1 MMVNV
6 LIVTAQDFLPVL
18 SDNYM
23 GVNQAF
29 LQPAAIADS
38 RFKSDFNVGGFSNDI
53 SNTGIRFRSK
63 WLLDPAGILTHESWW
78 DENTYL
84 DDANGKDKNMFM
96 SQSAI
101 GPSLLISMG
110 PKHAFAITSRVRSIT
125 NADGMDEPLFRM
137 IYSNYGPES
146 SDNWNKWYYD
156 ENMRAVQHIFGDYG
170 ITYARV
176 FYDQREHFIKAGATL
191 KLLQGIASSYL
202 QTDQLYYY
210 YDGQEPTSAKP
221 ISWNSPYV
229 SGGLSDNWGE
239 VNEDGSYFF
248 SMNYQLTAKPSVGLD
263 FGIVYE
269 YRPRWMEYNNPKNG
283 NARKDVNKYF
293 IKAGISLVDLGRLKY
308 MKDYNSTDLI
318 TAFTPDYVERYNS
331 SDNSIPVNTY
341 WLNAGTVD
349 FRFRK
354 YVPFADTMYRRY
366 SADPP
371 LGVYK
376 AKDDQE
382 QFKIKLPAALS
393 CQVDV
398 HLIKGLYVNL
408 TTYTALNQ
416 SFNKAPNNHYIS
428 SYSVTP
434 RYEHKWY
441 SLAVPVQ
448 VNQYGKF
455 EVGLGVRAGIVYFGV
470 NNLFSNVF
478 EDPYGIHAYVGVKI
492 PVHHKKEKVIVPDTL
507 KPFILVDQFPDKV
520 KDDGE
525 KGKINIIEDSFNNY
539 NIDDHSVNINQSG
552 GQGGGV
558 PDGGKGITNPA
569 PTDDNQ
575 GLPPSQVP
583 EVKKQIPSVNPGDRI
598 KSIAPGNNNNQQPSD
613 GKGMD
618 LLPKNSHIPDKITS
632 IKINDDQE
640 FNVRPVYFAFGTS
653 KNSQA
658 NNDYLDSLATVL
670 KTKSDL
676 MVIIEGH
683 TDNVGSEE
691 FNLKLSKIRAEET
704 RNYLIQKGV
713 NADQLAIEWYGE
725 SKPLEESTKD
735 TVEGRNLNRRVEFR
749 IESKT

>member
-1 MMVNV
+1 MMAYAA
-6 LIVTAQDFLPVL
+6 ISTAQDFLPVL

-29 LQPAAIADS
+29 LQPASIADS

-63 WLLDPAGILTHESWW
+63 WLLDPAGILIHESWW

-84 DDANGKDKNMFM
+84 DEENGKDKNMFM

-101 GPSLLISMG
+101 GPSLMISMG

-137 IYSNYGPES
+137 IYSNYGTES

-176 FYDQREHFIKAGATL
+176 FYDQREHFVKAGATL

-229 SGGLSDNWGE
+229 HGGLSDNWGE
-239 VNEDGSYFF
+239 FNEDGSYFF

-283 NARKDVNKYF
+283 NPRKDVNKYF

-308 MKDYNSTDLI
+308 TKDYNSTDLI
-318 TAFTPDYVERYNS
+318 TAFTPDYVARYNS

-341 WLNAGTVD
+341 WMDAGMVD

-376 AKDDQE
+376 AKDNQE
-382 QFKIKLPAALS
+382 QYKIKLPTALS

-408 TTYTALNQ
+408 TTYTGLNQ
-416 SFNKAPNNHYIS
+416 RFNKAPNNHYIS

-492 PVHHKKEKVIVPDTL
+492 PVHHKKDKVIIPDTI
-507 KPFILVDQFPDKV
+507 KPSVLIDHYPVKR

-525 KGKINIIEDSFNNY
+525 KDRINIIEDSFNNY
-539 NIDDHSVNINQSG
+539 YIDDHSVNINQSG
-552 GQGGGV
+552 QGGGIPSAFPGTIV
-558 PDGGKGITNPA
+558 PGPATNGTVIPQPTDGGGVKPGGTNPGGGGPGTGRTPGGGGKG
-569 PTDDNQ
+569 
-575 GLPPSQVP
+575 
-583 EVKKQIPSVNPGDRI
+583 PG
-598 KSIAPGNNNNQQPSD
+598 
-613 GKGMD
+613 GKGLD

-632 IKINDDQE
+632 IKINDQE
-640 FNVRPVYFAFGTS
+640 FEVKPVYFAFGTS
-653 KNSQA
+653 KNSRE
-658 NNDYLDSLATVL
+658 NNDYLDSLASVL
-670 KTKSDL
+670 KSRTDL
-676 MVIIEGH
+676 TVTIEGH
-683 TDNVGSEE
+683 TDNVGSED
-691 FNLKLSKIRAEET
+691 FNMKLSQIRAEET
-704 RNYLIQKGV
+704 RNYLIQRGV
-713 NADQLAIEWYGE
+713 NADQLAIEWFGE
-725 SKPLEESTKD
+725 SKPIDDATKD
-735 TVEGRNLNRRVEFR
+735 TIEGRNRNRRVEFR
-749 IESKT
+749 VESRS

>member
-1 MMVNV
+1 MMAYAA
-6 LIVTAQDFLPVL
+6 ISTAQDFLPVL

-29 LQPAAIADS
+29 LQPASIADS

-63 WLLDPAGILTHESWW
+63 WLLDPAGILIHESWW

-84 DDANGKDKNMFM
+84 DEENGKDKNMFM

-101 GPSLLISMG
+101 GPSLMISMG

-137 IYSNYGPES
+137 IYSNYGTES

-176 FYDQREHFIKAGATL
+176 FYDQREHFVKAGATL

-229 SGGLSDNWGE
+229 HGGLSDNWGE
-239 VNEDGSYFF
+239 FNEDGSYFF

-283 NARKDVNKYF
+283 NPRKDVNKYF

-308 MKDYNSTDLI
+308 TKDYNSTDLI
-318 TAFTPDYVERYNS
+318 TAFTPDYVARYNS

-341 WLNAGTVD
+341 WMDAGMVD

-376 AKDDQE
+376 AKDNQE
-382 QFKIKLPAALS
+382 QYKIKLPTALS

-492 PVHHKKEKVIVPDTL
+492 PVHHKKDKVIIPDTI
-507 KPFILVDQFPDKV
+507 KPSVLIDHYPVKR

-525 KGKINIIEDSFNNY
+525 KDRINIIEDSFNNY
-539 NIDDHSVNINQSG
+539 YIDDHSVNINQSG
-552 GQGGGV
+552 QGGGIPSAFPGTIV
-558 PDGGKGITNPA
+558 PGPATNGTVIPQPTDGGGVKPGGTNPGGGGPGTGRTPGGGGKG
-569 PTDDNQ
+569 
-575 GLPPSQVP
+575 
-583 EVKKQIPSVNPGDRI
+583 PG
-598 KSIAPGNNNNQQPSD
+598 
-613 GKGMD
+613 GKGLD

-632 IKINDDQE
+632 IKINDQE
-640 FNVRPVYFAFGTS
+640 FEVKPVYFAFGTS
-653 KNSQA
+653 KNSRE
-658 NNDYLDSLATVL
+658 NNDYLDSLASVL
-670 KTKSDL
+670 KSRTDL
-676 MVIIEGH
+676 TVTIEGH
-683 TDNVGSEE
+683 TDNVGSED
-691 FNLKLSKIRAEET
+691 FNMKLSQIRAEET
-704 RNYLIQKGV
+704 RNYLIQRGV
-713 NADQLAIEWYGE
+713 NADQLAIEWFGE
-725 SKPLEESTKD
+725 SKPIDDATKD
-735 TVEGRNLNRRVEFR
+735 TIEGRNRNRRVEFR
-749 IESKT
+749 VESRS